1 MRLRFQTNVY
11 FYMNLCLLSFK
22 DLTFQNPQN
31 PHRERY
37 RNKFLMN
44 IIQSA
49 VYIPNIFLVFA
60 VIIL

>member
-1 MRLRFQTNVY
+1 MFVV
-11 FYMNLCLLSFK
+11 LLSFK

-31 PHRERY
+31 PPRERY
-37 RNKFLMN
+37 RHKFLMN
-44 IIQSA
+44 TIQSA